1 MSWRIRTLVSTVR
14 SGYWNTNWNRS
25 TPTTTTNTAAF
36 MGGCRSVIAVGS
48 LMDNRSGRR
57 NEDTGMIDSRGRIVE
72 QALAALS
79 LDESRAR
86 EEFKR
91 RREALESKLVQVKE
105 PS

>member
-1 MSWRIRTLVSTVR
+1 
-14 SGYWNTNWNRS
+14 
-25 TPTTTTNTAAF
+25 
-36 MGGCRSVIAVGS
+36 
-48 LMDNRSGRR
+48 
-57 NEDTGMIDSRGRIVE
+57 MIDSRGRIVE